1 MIKKRK
7 IEFDQLY
14 WTFDY
19 FNRLILH
26 FYLPKKGKK
35 KQNKIKNNNQKATQK
50 IVFYTIIFGRVGV
63 KLSYI

>member
-35 KQNKIKNNNQKATQK
+35 KQNRIKNNNQKATQK
-50 IVFYTIIFGRVGV
+50 LYFTP
-63 KLSYI
+63 

>member
-1 MIKKRK
+1 MIKKRT
-7 IEFDQLY
+7 IEIDQLY

-26 FYLPKKGKK
+26 FYLQKKGKK
-35 KQNKIKNNNQKATQK
+35 KQNKIKNNNQKATPK

-63 KLSYI
+63 RL